1 MTMQLVGIITK
12 LDSPRVSRL
21 GEEVADWFRER
32 RVEAKI
38 DVIEPEMDL
47 LVILGGDGTLLH
59 VADRAS
65 RHDIPVIGIN
75 LGNLGFLTEV
85 AEGEMYHALDEV
97 LSGRGCIE
105 KRMMLKVQ
113 LFGDD
118 GPRADGELFALNEV
132 AILKGNVEKVIR
144 LCSWA
149 DEEYITTYKADGLI
163 ISTPTGSTA
172 YNLSAG
178 GPVVHAEL
186 NALLVTPICPFMLES
201 RPVLLSP
208 RTRIT
213 TQLADPATDVKVMV
227 DGSFSWEMR
236 ENDCLVVEA
245 AAKPLKLYSS
255 PHKGYFTI
263 LRNKLNWGGRD
274 QGYPLPERVAAFT
287 GEICRRESGG
297 K

>member
-1 MTMQLVGIITK
+1 MTIRLVGIITK
-12 LDSPRVSRL
+12 LDSPRVRRIGCEL
-21 GEEVADWFRER
+21 ADWLTGQGMD
-32 RVEAKI
+32 AKL
-38 DVIEPEMDL
+38 DVIEPAMDM

-65 RHDIPVIGIN
+65 RFDIPVIGIN

-85 AEGEMYHALDEV
+85 AEDEMYHALQEV

-105 KRMMLKVQ
+105 QRMMLKVR
-113 LFGDD
+113 LVGDND
-118 GPRADGELFALNEV
+118 RRVKGVLYSLNEV
-132 AILKGNVEKVIR
+132 AIVKGNVEKVIR

-149 DEEYITTYKADGLI
+149 DAEYITTYKADGLI

-178 GPVVHAEL
+178 GPIVHAGL
-186 NALLVTPICPFMLES
+186 DAILVTPICPFMLES

-213 TQLADPATDVKVMV
+213 TQLADSANDVKVMV
-227 DGSFSWEMR
+227 DGRFSWDMR
-236 ENDCLVVEA
+236 EKDCLIVES
-245 AAKPLKLYSS
+245 AAKPLKLFSS

-274 QGYPLPERVAAFT
+274 TAFPLPETAAA
-287 GEICRRESGG
+287 ILRE
-297 K
+297 KED